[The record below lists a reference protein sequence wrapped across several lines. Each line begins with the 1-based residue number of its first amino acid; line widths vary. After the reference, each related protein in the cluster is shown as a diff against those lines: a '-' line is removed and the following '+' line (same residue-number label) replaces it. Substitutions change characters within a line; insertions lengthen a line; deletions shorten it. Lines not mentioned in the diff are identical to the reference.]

1 MKIRLT
7 LSLLLFLVIC
17 VIPASRSNAQTA
29 SETNQAVENRLSEAQ
44 LKAVKAIRT
53 KAVLRATPLALRL
66 AMTAKRI
73 YENLLS
79 DKENAALRVRLDAE
93 IHRIGGQLL
102 TIKGNAIR
110 ETVLVLTPEQKKLI
124 KTEVKKPDA
133 PADLMEVIERTF
145 NIPEK

>member
-1 MKIRLT
+1 MKTRLT
-7 LSLLLFLVIC
+7 VSILLFVVIW
-17 VIPASRSNAQTA
+17 VMPVVRSNAQTA
-29 SETNQAVENRLSEAQ
+29 SETNQAAENRLSETQ
-44 LKAVKAIRT
+44 LKAIKVIRVR
-53 KAVLRATPLALRL
+53 AALRATPLALRL

-79 DKENAALRVRLDAE
+79 DKENASLRVRLDAE

-110 ETVLVLTPEQKKLI
+110 EEVLVLTPEQKKLI
-124 KTEVKKPDA
+124 KTEMKKPDA